1 MPELIERTSCLKPD
15 LLVTI
20 NADALEGDGKSKP
33 VGGGSMHLRKAFH
46 KQLADLS
53 KSHPERDE
61 ISEPKLDTACASL
74 RGQVPVTPT
83 EGIDAV
89 ENDDD
94 LPTKSASIE
103 STPTKLASTP
113 ARLRAETPSLQPPK
127 RCYMSPD
134 DNATS
139 SPNKLAM
146 RPPSNRSLKF
156 DTTPVKNKKVEDEVP
171 DRSGASNDSDIHDI
185 LPMDLLQSLREKEK
199 KAIEERDPVISQAKR
214 W

>member
-1 MPELIERTSCLKPD
+1 MKFQKKLSPSHLVLKQHMRSDTVKLP
-15 LLVTI
+15 
-20 NADALEGDGKSKP
+20 
-33 VGGGSMHLRKAFH
+33 
-46 KQLADLS
+46 LS
-53 KSHPERDE
+53 SSQGDE

-74 RGQVPVTPT
+74 RSQVPVTPT
-83 EGIDAV
+83 ESIDAV

-113 ARLRAETPSLQPPK
+113 ARLRAETPALQPPK

-146 RPPSNRSLKF
+146 RPPSNWSLKF
-156 DTTPVKNKKVEDEVP
+156 DTPVKNKKVEDEVP
-171 DRSGASNDSDIHDI
+171 DRSGTSNDSDIHDI

-199 KAIEERDPVISQAKR
+199 KAIEERDPAISQAKG